1 MLTITIPGR
10 EWFDESTNE
19 FVSTGDTT
27 LQMEHSLISL
37 SKWEKKWKKP
47 FFLDK
52 EKTTEETIDY
62 FRCMTLTPHVDPA
75 IFNALT
81 TENVNEIRSYIDDPM
96 TATTFSEKENKK
108 FNKQTITNEVIYY
121 WMISLN
127 VPVEFQKWHLNR
139 LITLIRV
146 CNVMNQPP
154 KKMSKRELLSRNA
167 ALNAVRR
174 KQFKH

>member
-1 MLTITIPGR
+1 MLTITIPGK
-10 EWFDESTNE
+10 EWFDESKNE
-19 FVSTGDTT
+19 FVSIKDTT

-47 FFLDK
+47 FFSK
-52 EKTTEETIDY
+52 EEKTTEEVLDY
-62 FRCMTLTPHVDPA
+62 FRCMTLTPHVDEN
-75 IFNALT
+75 IFNGLT
-81 TENVNEIRSYIDDPM
+81 SENVDEIRDYIDDPM

-108 FNKQTITNEVIYY
+108 FSKQIITNEVIYY

-146 CNVMNQPP
+146 CNAMNQPP

-167 ALNAVRR
+167 GLNRVRR
-174 KQFKH
+174 KPKR